1 VTDLLVERLLYE
13 LRTLLGVD
21 GEPTFVHHVYWP
33 RAIPQYTVGYQAVK
47 DAATAME
54 TRFPG
59 LYLAG
64 NYRNGV
70 SVGDCLA
77 EGTSVAGRVAQF
89 LGRPL

>member
-1 VTDLLVERLLYE
+1 
-13 LRTLLGVD
+13 
-21 GEPTFVHHVYWP
+21 
-33 RAIPQYTVGYQAVK
+33 VGYQAVK

-77 EGTSVAGRVAQF
+77 EGTVVAGRVAQF